1 MAVVG
6 LGSIGGV
13 AAGCLAKA
21 GRHRVV
27 ACVRQPVARLK
38 LDGPDGTAELPV
50 CALTDPANA
59 EPADWVLLCTKT
71 QDTAAAAPWLARLCA
86 PATSVAVLQNG
97 IDHVARVAPLAH
109 GAKVVP
115 VIVYYNGE
123 RLAQDQQPD
132 RDTKLL
138 HVRLR
143 QGADQDLLAADD
155 EAGRAFT
162 QLFEGTP
169 LRVRI
174 SDDFATAAWRKL
186 LINAIA
192 SPITALTMQRQAV
205 LRRPDMKAAVPRY
218 SSAEAIAVGRAE
230 GAKLTDDEA
239 ERAMAAL
246 FTFPPDAG
254 TSMYFD
260 RLAGRPLEHDGKDRR
275 HRRRRRTPRHRDT
288 DQPCVAAVP
297 CAISDAAGKS
307 LSTVPAAHWPN
318 TASTGARRA
327 HACRCE
333 AGSAMQIGGARLG

>member
-1 MAVVG
+1 VQPDAANHKVTVAVVG

-38 LDGPDGTAELPV
+38 FDWPDGTAELPL
-50 CALTDPANA
+50 CALTDPAKA

-71 QDTAAAAPWLARLCA
+71 QDTAAAAPWLARLCT

-97 IDHVARVAPLAH
+97 IDHTARVAPLAH

-123 RLAQDQQPD
+123 RLVQDRKPD
-132 RDTKLL
+132 RDVKLL

-143 QGADQDLLAADD
+143 QGADQDLLVADD
-155 EAGRAFT
+155 QAGRAFT
-162 QLFEGTP
+162 RLFEGTP
-169 LRVRI
+169 LRVRN
-174 SDDFATAAWRKL
+174 SADFATAAWRKL

-205 LRRPDMKAAVPRY
+205 LRRPDIREVCLAILG
-218 SSAEAIAVGRAE
+218 EAITVGRAE
-230 GAKLTDDEA
+230 GAKFTDDEA

-260 RLAGRPLEHDGKDRR
+260 RLAGRPLEHMALTGAI
-275 HRRRRRTPRHRDT
+275 
-288 DQPCVAAVP
+288 VAAGERHGIATP
-297 CAISDAAGKS
+297 INRALLPLLAAISDAPGKS
-307 LSTVPAAHWPN
+307 
-318 TASTGARRA
+318 
-327 HACRCE
+327 
-333 AGSAMQIGGARLG
+333 